1 MTQTTGQDRA
11 ERESLRDTTGGFF
24 QRYGLAFVMVAS
36 VVGAGSLFIA
46 SSAGIQY
53 GYTLIWAFVGAA
65 LIGIMAQDMSARLGI
80 FGEPLGTFMRRKFGE
95 RVAIALG
102 SVLSIGAFLWV
113 IELTAA
119 TAKGFAVL
127 TGGAIGWM
135 PLAIVVTAL
144 AIVTGVLNYEGLER
158 IMTAMLFVL
167 LAAYLVVTGA
177 SAPSAAGI
185 ASGLLPSFPESGAV
199 GLTASILGSTAIWS
213 NFFLESNL
221 VDEKGW
227 TSREDVPEMRRDL
240 LLGYGI
246 AAILIVSVLIVCAAV
261 LRPAGYDQLGSF
273 ITPGLALAD
282 TIGQWAMVLF
292 LVGAAAAAF
301 NSIMPV
307 MWSVVY
313 LFQNARGRDVDSAD
327 RSFKLLY
334 TAGTAL
340 GVLGPVISIVT
351 GLSVVDMIVYFA
363 AYSGIVS
370 LPITTILLF
379 WAINSEEVMG
389 EHTNGPVLN
398 AVNVVLVVL
407 ALVLAASS
415 LPDLLTALTA
425 GVF

>member
-1 MTQTTGQDRA
+1 MSENKLNDDT
-11 ERESLRDTTGGFF
+11 EREALRDTTSGFF

-36 VVGAGSLFIA
+36 VVGAGSLFVA

-65 LIGIMAQDMSARLGI
+65 LIGVMAQDMSARLGI
-80 FGEPLGTFMRRKFGE
+80 FGEPLGEFMRRKLGG
-95 RVAIALG
+95 RLAVAIG
-102 SVLSIGAFLWV
+102 FVLSIGAFLWV

-119 TAKGFAVL
+119 TAKGIAVL

-135 PLAIVVTAL
+135 PLAIAVTVL
-144 AIVTGVLNYEGLER
+144 SILTGILNYDGLER
-158 IMTAMLFVL
+158 VMTAMLFVL
-167 LAAYLVVTGA
+167 FGAYLVVTGA
-177 SAPSAAGI
+177 SAPSLAGVV
-185 ASGLLPSFPESGAV
+185 SGLVPAFPGPGAL

-221 VDEKGW
+221 VEEKGW
-227 TSREDVPEMRRDL
+227 TEMEDVPTMRRDL

-246 AAILIVSVLIVCAAV
+246 AAILIVMVLVVCAAV
-261 LRPAGYDQLGSF
+261 LRPAGYDQLESF

-307 MWSVVY
+307 VWSVVY
-313 LFQNARGRDVDSAD
+313 LFENARGKDVDSAD

-334 TAGTAL
+334 TAGAAL
-340 GVLGPVISIVT
+340 GVLGPVISLTT
-351 GLSVVDMIVYFA
+351 GMSVVDMIVLFP

-370 LPITTILLF
+370 LPVTAVLLF
-379 WAINSEEVMG
+379 WAINSEAVMG
-389 EHTNGPVLN
+389 EHTNGVVLN
-398 AVNVVLVVL
+398 VVNAVLVIL
-407 ALVLAASS
+407 AFVLAALS
-415 LPDLLTALTA
+415 LPDLLSSL
-425 GVF
+425 V

>member
-1 MTQTTGQDRA
+1 MSETKSKNGT
-11 ERESLRDTTGGFF
+11 EREALRDTTSGFF

-36 VVGAGSLFIA
+36 VVGAGSLFVA

-65 LIGIMAQDMSARLGI
+65 LIGVMAQDMSARLGI
-80 FGEPLGTFMRRKFGE
+80 FGEPLGEFMRRKLGG
-95 RVAIALG
+95 RLAVAIG
-102 SVLSIGAFLWV
+102 FVLSIGAFLWV

-119 TAKGFAVL
+119 TAKGIAVL

-135 PLAIVVTAL
+135 PLAIAVTVL
-144 AIVTGVLNYEGLER
+144 SILTGILNYDGLER
-158 IMTAMLFVL
+158 VMTAMLFVL
-167 LAAYLVVTGA
+167 FGAYLVVTGA
-177 SAPSAAGI
+177 SAPSLADVG
-185 ASGLLPSFPESGAV
+185 SGLVPAFPGPGAL

-227 TSREDVPEMRRDL
+227 TAMEDVPTMRRDL

-246 AAILIVSVLIVCAAV
+246 AAVLIVMVLIVCAAV

-307 MWSVVY
+307 VWSVVY
-313 LFQNARGRDVDSAD
+313 LFENARGRDVDSAD

-334 TAGTAL
+334 TAGAAL
-340 GVLGPVISIVT
+340 GVLGPLISLTT
-351 GLSVVDMIVYFA
+351 GMSVVDMIVLFP

-370 LPITTILLF
+370 LPITAVLLF
-379 WAINSEEVMG
+379 WAINSEAVMG
-389 EHTNGPVLN
+389 EHTNGIVLN
-398 AVNVVLVVL
+398 VVNAALVVL
-407 ALVLAASS
+407 AFVLAALS
-415 LPDLLTALTA
+415 LPDLLSSL
-425 GVF
+425 V